1 MEGKDFPSFKDFA
14 EFMSTEAEIV
24 CNPITSLHALH
35 SRELPSEKVMSKE
48 TRRNKAVVFH
58 TQSSVNNDKTLTAK
72 GQSRA
77 TCMLC
82 HDDNHQLC
90 KCPKFMEM
98 SLKDRRVYV
107 KDNKL
112 CYGCIKPGHS
122 AKECR
127 RRHTCDV
134 CKLRHPT
141 CLHDY
146 NYVTNA
152 NRERSLPMVRDMYA
166 QERETTNAMS
176 LNVTSEDQSITTSM
190 IVPVWVSSCK
200 NPSKEQLV
208 YALLDTQSDTSFID
222 EAVSNELQVD
232 THPVKLKLTTML
244 GDNMVIKSKRVSDL
258 RVRGYNSS
266 VHIDLPPTYT
276 KECIPINRDHIPTQ
290 ETAKNWNHLKP
301 ITNELPPLLSC
312 EVGLLIGYNC
322 PRVLA
327 PRKVILGKDDEPY
340 AILTD
345 IGWSIIGC
353 STPGFRE
360 STISLCHRI
369 TTKEMPT
376 LTPLEAIHVLESDFK
391 DVATDNATVSQE
403 DIMFLDKLR
412 EGINKNAQGHYE
424 MPLPFKQR
432 PFLPD
437 NRELAI
443 VRLNHLSR
451 KFSKEEK
458 YKSDYI
464 TYMNDIIERG
474 DVEIVND
481 DGTNGEKWY
490 IPHHGIYHPKKPDK
504 LRVVF
509 DCSAKYKNTS
519 LNEHL
524 LTGPDMINN
533 LTGVLLRFRK
543 HPIAVTCDIEKM
555 FHQFHVPE
563 RDRDYLRFLWWTNGD
578 THSIPEDYRMK
589 VHLFGAVSSPGC
601 ANYGLR
607 HIANEYSLSHPLG
620 AQFITR
626 DFYVDDGV
634 TSVET
639 VEKAIQLTKEAQELC
654 AKGGLRLHKFIS
666 NDSTVLQSIP
676 ASECAVSF
684 ATKDLTFNDMPLE
697 RALGIHWSILTDS
710 FRFHVP
716 LKDQPTTRRGI
727 LSTIA
732 SIYDPLGF
740 VAPYVLNGKKIL
752 QEMCRQ
758 GTGWDDSLSPAL
770 SPRWEKWQDDFV
782 NLERVNI
789 PRCYVPTEFGKVVK
803 TEIHHFSDASNCGYG
818 QCFYLRVMNEIAN
831 IHCAFLIGK
840 ARVAPTKVVTIPR
853 LELTAAVV
861 SVKMSDILR
870 EELDLSNVNEFFWTD
885 SKVVLSYINNEARRF
900 HTFVANRV
908 QRIRQST
915 TPKQWLYVPSNDN
928 PADNASRGRTISELL
943 SSNWLSGPPFL
954 WKKEIVATDVELEL
968 AVGDPEVRK
977 VQSFQVITTK
987 SKDLIDHLSKFS
999 SWPKAVKAIARLLR
1013 LSRKDKTNSPATVSE
1028 QEDAKHLILK
1038 GVQKQVY
1045 QKEIDILNQGK
1056 QLPGHNKLHHL
1067 DAFIDTDDMVRVGG
1081 RLSHSSCTHPF
1092 KHPLIIPREHHISKL
1107 IIAHSHERVKHQGK
1121 GFTINDIRSCGY
1133 WIPGINRAVT
1143 SYIHNCVKCRR
1154 LRKSAEGQ
1162 RMSDLPTERVEPS
1175 SPFTYCGMDC
1185 FGPFMTKEGRK
1196 QHKRYGLLLTCFC
1209 SRAIHIEML
1218 EDMSTDAFINALRC
1232 FIAIRGTVRQIRC
1245 DQGTN
1250 FIGAKNELNS
1260 ALQEL
1265 DPERLSVFLADKQ
1278 CDFILNAPHSSHAG
1292 GVWERQIKTV
1302 RSVLSSTVSLSSGR
1316 LSDASLRTLFYE
1328 AMAVVNSR
1336 PLTVDNLNDPKSLTH
1351 ASRLTI

>member
-1 MEGKDFPSFKDFA
+1 METDTEKQRPKGTSQTETDGKGENDAEGAVKGKDKNESEQQSEVQDSAELPRRSERHHVPTEKILAYRKEECSKKEKRLINMYEEWKLQARKARHDLKSDISEIQLAEIADSLEDKMNCIMKIFSEIREHITPAADLRRKIDACEAVTKDIMKVILERLATVDGEFDEDRERGRLRELLAHSYARSVYGSTASKGISSHSGSSCTTDKRADAVAELVAKETEYKIMQLERQQKEKIRCLEEQLRIEEETHRFEIERLRMEKDLKVARAKVNSYDDEVKQEINSQSILNEHESQRNLLSSVTHQQENVVQSAHLSEVTQLAQAVQDSIAINRLPIPEPTVFNGDPIQFVEWKSSFMSLIDKKGISTADKLYYLKKYVSGPAHKYLEGTFYRSDEAAYKEAWNKLNQRFGQPFINQRAFREKLSTWPKIRSKDAEGLRTFSDFLNACLHAVPHVKGLEILNDCEENQKLVQKLPDWIASRWNRQVTVSLMEGKDFPSFKDFA

-48 TRRNKAVVFH
+48 MRRNKAVVFH

-112 CYGCIKPGHS
+112 CYGCMKPGHS

-152 NRERSLPMVRDMYA
+152 NRERSLPTVRDVYA

-244 GDNMVIKSKRVSDL
+244 GDNMVIKSNRVSDL

-481 DGTNGEKWY
+481 DGINGEKWY

-578 THSIPEDYRMK
+578 THSIPQDYRMR

-639 VEKAIQLTKEAQELC
+639 VE
-654 AKGGLRLHKFIS
+654 R
-666 NDSTVLQSIP
+666 P
-676 ASECAVSF
+676 
-684 ATKDLTFNDMPLE
+684 
-697 RALGIHWSILTDS
+697 
-710 FRFHVP
+710 
-716 LKDQPTTRRGI
+716 
-727 LSTIA
+727 
-732 SIYDPLGF
+732 
-740 VAPYVLNGKKIL
+740 
-752 QEMCRQ
+752 
-758 GTGWDDSLSPAL
+758 
-770 SPRWEKWQDDFV
+770 
-782 NLERVNI
+782 
-789 PRCYVPTEFGKVVK
+789 
-803 TEIHHFSDASNCGYG
+803 FS
-818 QCFYLRVMNEIAN
+818 
-831 IHCAFLIGK
+831 
-840 ARVAPTKVVTIPR
+840 
-853 LELTAAVV
+853 
-861 SVKMSDILR
+861 
-870 EELDLSNVNEFFWTD
+870 
-885 SKVVLSYINNEARRF
+885 
-900 HTFVANRV
+900 
-908 QRIRQST
+908 
-915 TPKQWLYVPSNDN
+915 
-928 PADNASRGRTISELL
+928 
-943 SSNWLSGPPFL
+943 
-954 WKKEIVATDVELEL
+954 
-968 AVGDPEVRK
+968 
-977 VQSFQVITTK
+977 
-987 SKDLIDHLSKFS
+987 
-999 SWPKAVKAIARLLR
+999 
-1013 LSRKDKTNSPATVSE
+1013 
-1028 QEDAKHLILK
+1028 
-1038 GVQKQVY
+1038 
-1045 QKEIDILNQGK
+1045 
-1056 QLPGHNKLHHL
+1056 
-1067 DAFIDTDDMVRVGG
+1067 
-1081 RLSHSSCTHPF
+1081 
-1092 KHPLIIPREHHISKL
+1092 
-1107 IIAHSHERVKHQGK
+1107 
-1121 GFTINDIRSCGY
+1121 
-1133 WIPGINRAVT
+1133 
-1143 SYIHNCVKCRR
+1143 
-1154 LRKSAEGQ
+1154 
-1162 RMSDLPTERVEPS
+1162 
-1175 SPFTYCGMDC
+1175 
-1185 FGPFMTKEGRK
+1185 
-1196 QHKRYGLLLTCFC
+1196 
-1209 SRAIHIEML
+1209 
-1218 EDMSTDAFINALRC
+1218 
-1232 FIAIRGTVRQIRC
+1232 
-1245 DQGTN
+1245 
-1250 FIGAKNELNS
+1250 
-1260 ALQEL
+1260 
-1265 DPERLSVFLADKQ
+1265 
-1278 CDFILNAPHSSHAG
+1278 
-1292 GVWERQIKTV
+1292 
-1302 RSVLSSTVSLSSGR
+1302 
-1316 LSDASLRTLFYE
+1316 
-1328 AMAVVNSR
+1328 
-1336 PLTVDNLNDPKSLTH
+1336 
-1351 ASRLTI
+1351 